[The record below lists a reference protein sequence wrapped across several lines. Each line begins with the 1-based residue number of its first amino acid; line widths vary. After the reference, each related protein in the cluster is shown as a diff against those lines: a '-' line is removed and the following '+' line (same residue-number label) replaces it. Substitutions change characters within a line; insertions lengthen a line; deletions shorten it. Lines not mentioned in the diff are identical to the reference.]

1 MTLFNLPL
9 SVIFLSSLLFI
20 LGVGELGYW
29 TGLRAQKK
37 GHGNV
42 SVMESAALG
51 LLALMIGF
59 TFAMSLARFEA
70 RRDAVLEEA
79 NTIGT
84 TALRARLLPAPA
96 STEALD
102 LLRTYVKIRLD
113 LLKSTLPP
121 AEWDDAINR
130 SNDAQERLWQQ
141 ARALAARDTGMV
153 PVGLYIQSL
162 NEMIDAQEKR
172 IAAAINRVPLVVL
185 LALYGIAAISSGF
198 TGYGSGLARE
208 RSRLPRYLMGI
219 MVAAVIL
226 LIQDLD
232 RPGSGFIKVSQR
244 PMLDVAKSLESY
256 RD

>member
-1 MTLFNLPL
+1 MSLAAVPL
-9 SVIFLSSLLFI
+9 SIIFIVSLVFI
-20 LGVGELGYW
+20 LGSGELGYRL
-29 TGLRAQKK
+29 GVQAGKK

-42 SVMESAALG
+42 SVMESASLG

-70 RRDAVLEEA
+70 RRDAILEEA

-96 STEALD
+96 SAEALD
-102 LLRTYVKIRLD
+102 LLREYVKIRLD
-113 LLKSTLPP
+113 LAQRVPTL
-121 AEWDDAINR
+121 AELRAVLDH
-130 SNDAQERLWQQ
+130 SNDVQEKLWQQ

-153 PVGLYIQSL
+153 PTGLYIQSL
-162 NEMIDAQEKR
+162 NDMIDAQEKR
-172 IAAAINRVPLVVL
+172 VAAAINRVPFVVL

-198 TGYGSGLARE
+198 TGYGGGLARE

-219 MVAAVIL
+219 MVAGVIL

-232 RPGSGFIKVSQR
+232 RPNSGFIKVSQR
-244 PMLDVAKSLESY
+244 PMLDVAKSLEG
-256 RD
+256 